1 MDLTREEHQ
10 ELVLMVG
17 SRKEWATYLGLTPEE
32 AQSIWTDLKLL
43 VPTAYVK
50 SLSRR
55 QLQSVVAYCRGVRQA
70 AKHMGVS
77 QGFLINH
84 LRVGVKYSKPDDLDW
99 NEDQCRD
106 AFTKYRSV
114 RFVARMNGVTEN
126 QVRKEVASLGIEVA
140 TLIDYSTGDHSNA
153 KGRRAE
159 LDYAEMRGDM
169 ILDDKNRSEGSQAKW
184 DFDDLKYGKVNV
196 KSACRQKYKAKT
208 RIDDPYFW
216 KWSTRGADECE
227 FFAIL
232 CYDEGMQTLIGY
244 TIISTRDR
252 TFKKSEILQTGD
264 FFRGLNGIS
273 TGKES

>member
-32 AQSIWTDLKLL
+32 AQSTWTDLKLL

-50 SLSRR
+50 SLNNR
-55 QLQSVVAYCRGVRQA
+55 QLQSVVAHCRGVKQA

-77 QGFLINH
+77 QGFLINY
-84 LRVGVKYSKPDDLDW
+84 LRVTVKYTKPDNLDW
-99 NEDQCRD
+99 NEDQCREE
-106 AFTKYRSV
+106 FEKYFSV
-114 RFVARMNGVTEN
+114 RFVARMNGVTES

-159 LDYAEMRGDM
+159 LDYDRLRHRY
-169 ILDDKNRSEGSQAKW
+169 ILDDKNLSEGSQAKW
-184 DFDDLKYGKVNV
+184 DFDDAKYGRVNV

-208 RIDDPYFW
+208 RVDDPHFW
-216 KWSTRGADECE
+216 KWSTRGANECE
-227 FFAIL
+227 FFAVL
-232 CYDEGMQTLIGY
+232 CYDENMQTLIGY
-244 TIISTRDR
+244 TMISTHDR
-252 TFKKSEILQTGD
+252 TFKKSEILQAKD
-264 FFRGLNGIS
+264 LN
-273 TGKES
+273 